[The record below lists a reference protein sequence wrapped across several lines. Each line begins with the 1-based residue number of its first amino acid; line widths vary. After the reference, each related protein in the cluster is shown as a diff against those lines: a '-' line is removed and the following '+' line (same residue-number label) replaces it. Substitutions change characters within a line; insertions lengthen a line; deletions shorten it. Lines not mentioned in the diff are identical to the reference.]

1 MSVAGLVVLV
11 TSPRLPGG
19 LLTAAAWRALD
30 TADLVLAAADSAL
43 ARAWEGAG
51 GLVELVSEPRA
62 EDLLTRSADAALVWL
77 AGDLDGD
84 LVEELATHV
93 VRRSE
98 DLERGHPGPEVEIL
112 VGSFDP
118 VGARV
123 LDLVEVMDRLR
134 TQCPWDQQQ
143 THKSLVRYLLEET
156 YETVDAIESGDRH
169 HLREELGDLLLQ
181 VAFHARIGTEDPDEP
196 FGIDEV
202 AAGIVEKLIRRHP
215 HVFADVTVDG
225 AADVES
231 NWETIKATEKA
242 RASTMDEIPLGLPA
256 LSLAAKVV
264 SRALRSAGQLSVP
277 TPGETA
283 YDERSLGEVLF
294 AVAAAAA
301 AAGLDPE
308 QALRIRVAAEM
319 EQLRLHEQRALPDE
333 AAGPG

>member
-1 MSVAGLVVLV
+1 VARLVVLV

-19 LLTAAAWRALD
+19 LLTATAWRALD
-30 TADLVLAAADSAL
+30 DADVVLAAADSAL
-43 ARAWEGAG
+43 GRAWEGAG
-51 GLVELVSEPRA
+51 GAVELVPDPRA
-62 EDLLTRSADAALVWL
+62 EDLLARSANATLVWL

-98 DLERGHPGPEVEIL
+98 DDQRPRAGPEVEIL

-156 YETVDAIESGDRH
+156 YETVDAIESGDRD

-181 VAFHARIGTEDPDEP
+181 VAFHARIGAEDPDEP

-202 AAGIVEKLIRRHP
+202 AADIVEKLIRRHP
-215 HVFADVTVDG
+215 HVFADATVDG

-242 RASTMDEIPLGLPA
+242 RGSAMDEIPLGLPA

-277 TPGETA
+277 TPDESA

-319 EQLRLHEQRALPDE
+319 EQVRLHEQRALPDE
-333 AAGPG
+333 AAEPS

>member
-1 MSVAGLVVLV
+1 MARLVVLV

-19 LLTAAAWRALD
+19 LLTAPAWRELD
-30 TADLVLAAADSAL
+30 AADVVLAAADSAL
-43 ARAWEGAG
+43 VRAWEGAG
-51 GLVELVSEPRA
+51 GVVELVPEPRA
-62 EDLLTRSADAALVWL
+62 ETLLARGADATLVWL

-84 LVEELATHV
+84 LVDDLATHV

-98 DLERGHPGPEVEIL
+98 DDEYALRSPEVEIL

-118 VGARV
+118 VGARL

-156 YETVDAIESGDRH
+156 YETVDAIESGDRD

-181 VAFHARIGTEDPDEP
+181 VAFHARIGSEDPDYP

-215 HVFADVTVDG
+215 HVFADVLVDG
-225 AADVES
+225 VADVES
-231 NWETIKATEKA
+231 NWETIKATEKTRGSA
-242 RASTMDEIPLGLPA
+242 MDEIPLGLPA

-264 SRALRSAGQLSVP
+264 SRTLRSAGQLSVP
-277 TPGETA
+277 TPDETA
-283 YDERSLGEVLF
+283 YDEGSLGEVLF

-319 EQLRLHEQRALPDE
+319 VQVRLHEQRALPDE
-333 AAGPG
+333 AAEPS